1 MNKKLLFIFTMFVS
15 GIFASDNVI
24 DFGSTFTSSA
34 IVDFGDYDITR
45 TFYSSN
51 RDPVQMISMSS
62 YDWDDDD
69 DDDKYKSPYYGG
81 GGGYDKDYCG
91 PAVPEPSTYA
101 LFAGMIGLGY
111 AIYRRKFLTK

>member
-69 DDDKYKSPYYGG
+69 DDEDDDDYKSPYSGG
-81 GGGYDKDYCG
+81 GSGYDKDYCG

-111 AIYRRKFLTK
+111 AMYRKRR

>member
-15 GIFASDNVI
+15 GIFANDSV
-24 DFGSTFTSSA
+24 
-34 IVDFGDYDITR
+34 VDFGNYDIIS
-45 TFYSSN
+45 TFQPSN
-51 RDPVQMISMSS
+51 TDPVQMISMSSS

-69 DDDKYKSPYYGG
+69 DDEDDDDDDDKYKRPYYGG

-111 AIYRRKFLTK
+111 AVYRRKFLTK